1 MTKARSIYT
10 VDFCRGNATSSIEVE
25 LMKGNETIS
34 LNHCNIAYCSE
45 VLSQKEIKTIIE
57 ILETKKELMLK
68 ECDFP
73 SVYGEMLDDLITAY
87 EGRYDKRAKKAKKR
101 KLGFSVSGGKLE
113 EILGEYFKMKDV
125 HIYSIDVGNNRDNAA
140 WISLKE
146 SDDCYLVLS
155 FREVEEDE

>member
-10 VDFCRGNATSSIEVE
+10 VDFCRDNASPSMEIE

-34 LNHCNIAYCSE
+34 LDRHSIAYCSK

-73 SVYGEMLDDLITAY
+73 KVYDEMLNDLIIAY
-87 EGRYDKRAKKAKKR
+87 KERYGKQVKKEDEHKIHDS
-101 KLGFSVSGGKLE
+101 LSITELE
-113 EILGEYFKMKDV
+113 EILRHHYK
-125 HIYSIDVGNNRDNAA
+125 
-140 WISLKE
+140 LKE
-146 SDDCYLVLS
+146 VRVDSIYAGSDSYNTMKIEVGFPKGFLVLS
-155 FREVEEDE
+155 FSGVEEND